1 MAGPMGRDVGLAL
14 SFPIACMVG
23 HALSGN
29 MDANESILAH
39 INSLIDNYLSRM
51 EEAGGKTQDEMAAIL
66 KNIAGWCGWFQY
78 LVFYVMGVQDT
89 YPGNEDPAIKSRVMD
104 SSGIL
109 GLKLMRVAYDDDCVP
124 ASDDVNEIRGV
135 IGSLIEEEV
144 TRAQYAF
151 ASGSSKRKDCV
162 PASADVNEIRGV
174 IGSLIEEEVTRAQ
187 YAFASGSSKR
197 KPRKSSILRASNRRL
212 SDTEMLYVAAE
223 SVRRLSIAAG
233 DTAPPV
239 RENTPYPVNMKVASS
254 TTWNEEDN
262 VSESGSK
269 LMQ

>member
-1 MAGPMGRDVGLAL
+1 MGRDVGLAL

-39 INSLIDNYLSRM
+39 INSLIDNYLSRI
-51 EEAGGKTQDEMAAIL
+51 EGAGGKTQDEMAAIL
-66 KNIAGWCGWFQY
+66 KNIAGWCGWWQY

-109 GLKLMRVAYDDDCVP
+109 GLKLMRLSYDD
-124 ASDDVNEIRGV
+124 
-135 IGSLIEEEV
+135 
-144 TRAQYAF
+144 
-151 ASGSSKRKDCV
+151 DCV

-233 DTAPPV
+233 DMAPPV
-239 RENTPYPVNMKVASS
+239 REDTPYPVNMKVASS